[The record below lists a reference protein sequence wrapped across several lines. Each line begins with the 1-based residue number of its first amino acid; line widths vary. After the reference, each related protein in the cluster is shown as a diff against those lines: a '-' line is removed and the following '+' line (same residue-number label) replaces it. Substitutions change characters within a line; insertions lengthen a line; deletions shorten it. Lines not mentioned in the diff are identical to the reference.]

1 MHKLTRSQRRALWRI
16 LAAAVLLVGIR
27 LLPAVYLSRPLPLLT
42 GPETAAGWP
51 LLLWPAY
58 LIPYA
63 VIGYDVLSR
72 AVGGICRG
80 QVFDE
85 NFLMALATVGAFFTG
100 EYAEAVG
107 VMLFYQVGEL
117 FQDYA
122 VTRSRQ
128 SIAALMDIRP
138 DTALVE
144 GADGTVTEQ
153 DPEDVAV
160 GDVIVVRPGQR
171 VALDGVVLTGSSALD
186 TAALTGESVPRQVGP
201 GDEVI
206 SGCVNQSGTLRLQV
220 TKPCSESTV
229 SRILELVEEAS
240 EKKAASEAFITRFAR
255 YYTPCVVGFAAALF
269 LLPTLALSL
278 LGPESLP
285 AFLAGTVWTDWLH
298 RALIFLVV
306 SCPCALVISVPL
318 SFFGGIG
325 GASRQGIL
333 VKGGNYLEALAR
345 TETVV
350 FDKTGTLTRGVF
362 TVTDVRP
369 APGFTKEA
377 LLETAAL
384 GEQDSSHPIAAS
396 LRQAWG
402 KPADP
407 ARLSDCR
414 EKAGLGLEA
423 RVDGRTVLLGS
434 RRLLEEAGIPVP
446 REAEAPGT
454 VVYAAV
460 DGVYA
465 GSIVISDLPKEEAAG
480 AIAQLKASGVK
491 RVVMLTG
498 DAEAAAR
505 AVAEQLGVDEY
516 HAGLLP
522 GDKVAKVE
530 ELLGRRAGGGKL
542 AFVGDGINDA
552 PVLSRADIGIAMG
565 AMGSDAAIE
574 AADVVLMDDRLT
586 KLPLAIR
593 IARRTVGIVRQNIV
607 LALAVKGAVLLL
619 GAAGHATMWEAVFA
633 DVGVAFLAILNA
645 MRCLRVERSP
655 SDAQTSKR

>member
-1 MHKLTRSQRRALWRI
+1 MHNLTRSQRRTLWRI
-16 LAAAVLLVGIR
+16 LLAAALLVGIK
-27 LLPAVYLSRPLPLLT
+27 LLPTIYLSGPLPLLT
-42 GPETAAGWP
+42 GPETAEGFP
-51 LLLWPAY
+51 LLLWPVY

-63 VIGYDVLSR
+63 VIGLDVLGE

-100 EYAEAVG
+100 EYAEAVF

-144 GADGTVTEQ
+144 GPDGTVTEC

-171 VALDGVVLTGSSALD
+171 VALDGVVLTGTSTLD
-186 TAALTGESVPRQVGP
+186 TAALTGESVPRNAGE
-201 GDEVI
+201 GDEVL
-206 SGCVNQSGTLRLQV
+206 SGFVNQSGTLRLRV

-229 SRILELVEEAS
+229 SRILDLVEEAS
-240 EKKAASEAFITRFAR
+240 EKKAMSEAFITRFAR
-255 YYTPCVVGFAAALF
+255 YYTPCVVGFAGLLF

-278 LGPESLP
+278 LPMEALP
-285 AFLAGTVWTDWLH
+285 AFLSGTDWADWMH

-325 GASRQGIL
+325 GASRLGIL

-369 APGFTKEA
+369 APGFTKET
-377 LLETAAL
+377 LLEMAAL
-384 GEQDSSHPIAAS
+384 AEQDSSHPIAAS
-396 LRQAWG
+396 LRRAWG

-407 ARLSDCR
+407 VRVTACR

-423 RVDGRTVLLGS
+423 QVDGHTVLAGS
-434 RRLLEEAGIPVP
+434 RRLLTQSGILPTEEAPG
-446 REAEAPGT
+446 GT

-465 GSIVISDLPKEEAAG
+465 GSIVISDLPKEEAAD
-480 AIAQLKASGVK
+480 AIAQLKAAGVK

-505 AVAEQLGVDEY
+505 AAAEQLGVDEF

-530 ELLGRRAGGGKL
+530 ELLALRSANGKL

-574 AADVVLMDDRLT
+574 AADVVLMDDQLT
-586 KLPLAIR
+586 KLPMAIR
-593 IARRTVGIVRQNIV
+593 IARRTVVIVRQNIV

-619 GAAGHATMWEAVFA
+619 GAVGHATMWEAVFA

-645 MRCLRVERSP
+645 MRCLHLEKPRP
-655 SDAQTSKR
+655 NP